1 MSLEVGRKRSESQ
14 EEIKKFLAIKLFKHL
29 ASNLVYSWDNI
40 KPPMQLGERNPVVE
54 QGMAK
59 VLCLACYGKND
70 QDFLKVLQVLCNCN
84 AGRRRMSG
92 KSGGTGIGY

>member
-1 MSLEVGRKRSESQ
+1 VGRKRSEPP
-14 EEIKKFLAIKLFKHL
+14 EEMKKFLAIKLLEHL

-59 VLCLACYGKND
+59 VLCLHVMAKMTRTLSFASSVQCRREKDVWEKWGYGSW
-70 QDFLKVLQVLCNCN
+70 VL
-84 AGRRRMSG
+84 
-92 KSGGTGIGY
+92 TG